1 MKQKLLGF
9 KRLFKEEKEL
19 NQKISLLTEKDN
31 NNENIDNNF
40 NIGDINSKEEN
51 TIELKENE

>member
-19 NQKISLLTEKDN
+19 NQKISLLKEKDN

-51 TIELKENE
+51 TIELKEKE